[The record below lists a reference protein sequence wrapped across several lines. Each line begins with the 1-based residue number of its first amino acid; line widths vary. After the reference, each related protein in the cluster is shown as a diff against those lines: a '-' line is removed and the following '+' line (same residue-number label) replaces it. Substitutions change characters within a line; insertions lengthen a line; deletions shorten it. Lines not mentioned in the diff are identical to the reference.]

1 MLRELSLSRGPKQPP
16 VVGMLLVTQASPPE
30 PAVCG
35 PALPPSGRARAV
47 PRAHSTPIHLIV
59 QNVLSVCRGPDTAL
73 TARDPSGTKADVARP
88 LWGLRGQRP
97 SVWPVVPCMRSHS
110 ADFPVLTAVSF
121 QTLPFVARLN
131 SSMGP
136 GRTVV
141 IKGEVNTKAKGLV
154 SRSCQK

>member
-1 MLRELSLSRGPKQPP
+1 M
-16 VVGMLLVTQASPPE
+16 
-30 PAVCG
+30 CG

-47 PRAHSTPIHLIV
+47 PRAPGTGISQRAHSTPIHLIV

-110 ADFPVLTAVSF
+110 VDFPVLTAVSF